1 MTDWIGKILW
11 RVCYARQILRSPVL
25 KWYRW
30 SDYMFAWETS
40 LAGLENIDGIGVMS
54 VPLTVQPKKEVT
66 GRIK

>member
-40 LAGLENIDGIGVMS
+40 LAGLENIRRDWRDECPINCATEEIS
-54 VPLTVQPKKEVT
+54 YWED
-66 GRIK
+66 